1 MHPQLF
7 SGILLIYSVVSIM
20 IQMTLIDQEAHI
32 MTMYDKIAQMKPEQK
47 NHWIDIPELSY
58 WGERFFAEFSVAE
71 ALAQPDEIPI
81 LEHAIDHLYE
91 SFTREHA
98 LTDSACREAE
108 QYLLPFSDRAK
119 AFRLHCVG
127 HAHIDMDWMWGLHE
141 TVDITMSTFRTMLDM
156 MDDHDDFTFS
166 QSQCAVYKMTEFFDP
181 ALFRRIKKRVEEG
194 RFEFAGSSWVEL
206 DKNMPDLESMARHIL
221 YTKRYL
227 NEKFGIPF
235 EDVQLDFH
243 PDTFGHSADIPAI
256 LNAGGIKYFYHCRGL
271 DGTYLYR
278 WQGPSGAEVLALNEP
293 LWYNDR
299 ILPMYLHQVP
309 KFCKDHGIQDMMK
322 IYGVGD
328 HGGGPTRQDI
338 ERIRDMQSWP
348 VAPTIFF
355 STYKRYFDAIAP
367 FKDNFPIL
375 TGELGPTFTGC
386 YTSQSQIKLGN
397 RIGEDRLFMGEALT
411 AFAVKETGM
420 EDFNDQ
426 FRVAWERILF
436 NQFHDILPGSN
447 TPESKDHAIGIFEE
461 ALGCV
466 MAASGASLRA
476 FADNIDTSCF
486 ETPFDP
492 IVSRSEGAGMGLNVD
507 QKHRYRMPSTER
519 GVGKTRILHFFNT
532 TGFDREQVLEATLW
546 DWPGDTA
553 RIRARDVN
561 GNELPI
567 SATTIDGIDWS
578 HIRTDILVKAKVPA
592 MGYTTIKIDEAPKQ
606 SFTFCELPPDPR
618 ILYYPPLVMEND
630 LVRIEFSE
638 DDLSIKRYLNKK
650 TGKDLLGPEGGRFIL
665 YRERTVPK
673 GGCGWVEGVHME
685 PKDLH
690 TAGKPVL
697 KSHISKGLLRQ
708 SFSYDI
714 LYGESVLHVTAR
726 LDEGSSILELDV
738 TAHWLEKADAVGT
751 PKLSFRL
758 ALPDAPDTFLS
769 DSQISIQRRSPEAMH
784 DRCSRN
790 FFHAVLPDTGA
801 TLLTDSKYGYRGYE
815 NKLEVSLLRASSR
828 PDPFPEIGDRSFR
841 IGIMDAPHDSTSLK
855 EIGQL
860 FTLRDL
866 PYASNRAHKGTLPL
880 EKQIVSCNGAV
891 ISALKVAEDKSGLM
905 IRAEAQED
913 GIMTLSA
920 DGLKAVTSVDFAEQ
934 SLAELTVCDSQVQI
948 PVRCGQIIS
957 LKLGF

>member
-1 MHPQLF
+1 
-7 SGILLIYSVVSIM
+7 
-20 IQMTLIDQEAHI
+20 

-71 ALAQPDEIPI
+71 ALAQPEEIPI
-81 LEHAIDHLYE
+81 LEKAIDHLYE
-91 SFTREHA
+91 AFTSEHA
-98 LTDSACREAE
+98 LTDTACREAE
-108 QYLLPFSDRAK
+108 GYLLPFSDRAK

-156 MDDHDDFTFS
+156 MDEYDDFTFS
-166 QSQCAVYKMTEFFDP
+166 QSQCAVYKMTEFYDP
-181 ALFRRIKKRVEEG
+181 ALFRRMKKRIEEG

-221 YTKRYL
+221 YTKQYL
-227 NEKFGIPF
+227 NKKFGIPF

-256 LNAGGIKYFYHCRGL
+256 LNAGGIRFFYHCRGL

-278 WQGPSGAEVLALNEP
+278 WQGPSGSEVLALNEP

-309 KFCKDHGIQDMMK
+309 KFCTKHGIRDMMK

-338 ERIRDMQSWP
+338 ERIIDMQSWP
-348 VAPTIFF
+348 VAPTVFF
-355 STYKRYFDAIAP
+355 STYKRYFEAIAP

-386 YTSQSQIKLGN
+386 YSSQSKIKLAN
-397 RIGEDRLFMGEALT
+397 RIGEDRLFMGEALA

-420 EDFNDQ
+420 EDYNDQ
-426 FRVAWERILF
+426 FRVGWERILF

-447 TPESKDHAIGIFEE
+447 TPESKDHAMGAFEE

-476 FADNIDTSCF
+476 FADCIDTSCF
-486 ETPFDP
+486 ETSFEP
-492 IVSRSEGAGMGLNVD
+492 IASRSEGAGMGLNVD
-507 QKHRYRMPSTER
+507 QMHRFKMPSVER
-519 GVGKTRILHFFNT
+519 GVGKTRLLHFFNT

-546 DWPGDTA
+546 DWPGDPE
-553 RIRARDVN
+553 RIRACDIS
-561 GNELPI
+561 GNELPV
-567 SATTIDGIDWS
+567 SAVTMNGVDWS

-592 MGYTTIKIDEAPKQ
+592 LGYTTVKIDEAPKQ
-606 SFTFCELPPDPR
+606 GFTFCELPPDPR
-618 ILYYPPLVMEND
+618 ILYYPSIVMENE
-630 LVRIEFSE
+630 LVRIEFRE

-650 TGKDLLGPEGGRFIL
+650 TGQELLGPDGGRFIL

-673 GGCGWVEGVHME
+673 GGCGWVEGVHMD
-685 PKDLH
+685 PRDLH
-690 TAGKPVL
+690 TAGKVILKQPV
-697 KSHISKGLLRQ
+697 SKGLLRQ
-708 SFSYDI
+708 TFSYDI
-714 LYGESVLHVTAR
+714 LYGESVIHIAAR
-726 LDEGSSILELDV
+726 LDEGSPILELDV
-738 TAHWLEKADAVGT
+738 TARWLEKADDVGT
-751 PKLSFRL
+751 PTLSFRL
-758 ALPDAPDTFLS
+758 SLPKAPECFLS
-769 DSQISIQRRSPEAMH
+769 DSQIGVQARTPEPMH

-790 FFHAVLPDTGA
+790 FFHAILPETGA
-801 TLLTDSKYGYRGYE
+801 TLLTDSKYGYRGYGD
-815 NKLEVSLLRASSR
+815 KLEVTLLRASSR
-828 PDPFPEIGDRSFR
+828 PDPFPEIGDRGFR
-841 IGIMDAPHDSTSLK
+841 IGIADACHDHTKLK
-855 EIGQL
+855 ELGQR

-880 EKQIVSCNGAV
+880 EKQFLALDGAV
-891 ISALKVAEDKSGLM
+891 VSSVKLAEDKSAL
-905 IRAEAQED
+905 ILRAIALEE
-913 GIMTLSA
+913 GTVTLSA
-920 DGLKAVTSVDFAEQ
+920 EGLKEAFAVDFAEQ
-934 SLAELTVCDSQVQI
+934 LLDPVHVDNCSVSLPASE
-948 PVRCGQIIS
+948 GQILS
-957 LKLGF
+957 LKLVF